1 MPQTERV
8 NRIRIGMS
16 PVCDAPG
23 NIRCVATLIAKAA
36 TVMKMARMRMTFSI
50 YIVGV
55 FLFLTLQTYERNFEK
70 QIKFIVFR

>member
-8 NRIRIGMS
+8 SRIRSGMS

-36 TVMKMARMRMTFSI
+36 TAMKMARMRMTFSI
-50 YIVGV
+50 SIVV
-55 FLFLTLQTYERNFEK
+55 SFCF
-70 QIKFIVFR
+70 